1 MKSIDA
7 IKNRRFLTI
16 LSEVKEEILKLFGD
30 KLEHLI
36 LYGSWARDEQ
46 DSESDIDIMILVDES
61 EAALRGYRHKIVD
74 IMTDLS
80 LKHDTVISFTRETNS
95 RYNEY
100 LDVLPFYRNI
110 YNEGIEIYGK
120 KTA

>member
-7 IKNRRFLTI
+7 IKNRRFLGI

-46 DSESDIDIMILVDES
+46 DAESDIDIMILVDEN

-80 LKHDTVISFTRETNS
+80 LKHDTVISFTRETNR